1 MVLEPSRP
9 TPLFGSRADRG
20 AFVCPHDR
28 LRCLASSSAGSR
40 SGASF
45 RVLQTTKIESCAL
58 VSERCTRFGTRRH
71 RLLDTAWCSGRGGA
85 TVSPPTPSV
94 PSPCP
99 RSDGVMDGEERW
111 RRTRPRSRGS
121 ESSPRP
127 NDSPDAAKRP
137 LRHRRARPIGVVSVT
152 SPGLLPTPSAI
163 RNPRLVPRAR
173 RGLDESPVTLRVFV
187 WTERRARCT
196 GRVLPMRQA
205 HGSGTRRCS
214 YRFCHRDRSAST
226 RPTLT
231 NLAGPAG
238 TPWQGG
244 PRITPRSGLPRW
256 RCAVPNAS
264 GFELR
269 LFRTCA
275 VAGGIA
281 AGPGSECPTP

>member
-1 MVLEPSRP
+1 
-9 TPLFGSRADRG
+9 
-20 AFVCPHDR
+20 
-28 LRCLASSSAGSR
+28 
-40 SGASF
+40 
-45 RVLQTTKIESCAL
+45 
-58 VSERCTRFGTRRH
+58 
-71 RLLDTAWCSGRGGA
+71 
-85 TVSPPTPSV
+85 
-94 PSPCP
+94 
-99 RSDGVMDGEERW
+99 MDGEERW

-137 LRHRRARPIGVVSVT
+137 LRHRRAGPIGVVSVT

-163 RNPRLVPRAR
+163 RNSRLVPRAR
-173 RGLDESPVTLRVFV
+173 RRLDESPVTLRVFV

-205 HGSGTRRCS
+205 HRSGTRRCS

-238 TPWQGG
+238 TPWQGS
-244 PRITPRSGLPRW
+244 PRITPRTELPRL
-256 RCAVPNAS
+256 RSAVPNAS

-281 AGPGSECPTP
+281 ARPGSECPTREGRTRWPCRRYAASLRHPAGAENECGDIRARQHHDSARPRTLGARAGPRRRARTLDPRCHPPSGRAA